1 MKVVSATGIDATII
15 VLRKELR
22 LLRNAINETLHGLGD
37 RKSFPSRTGETVE
50 NAQALLGELRAVC
63 EAIDKHK

>member
-1 MKVVSATGIDATII
+1 MKVVSATGIEATIA
-15 VLRKELR
+15 VSRKELR
-22 LLRNAINETLHGLGD
+22 SLRNAINETLHGLGD

-50 NAQALLGELRAVC
+50 NALTLLDGLEAVC